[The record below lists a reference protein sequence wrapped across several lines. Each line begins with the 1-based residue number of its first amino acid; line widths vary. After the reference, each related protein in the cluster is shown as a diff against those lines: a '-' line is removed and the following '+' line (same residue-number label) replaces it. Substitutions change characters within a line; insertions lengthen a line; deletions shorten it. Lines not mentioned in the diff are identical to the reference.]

1 MHCVHFLK
9 FLADIVSGLHQKG
22 ELCLCRRTVTV
33 VIKRQN
39 SSDRTATGQ
48 FLIT

>member
-1 MHCVHFLK
+1 
-9 FLADIVSGLHQKG
+9 LADIVSGLHQKG
-22 ELCLCRRTVTV
+22 ELCLYHRTVTV

-39 SSDRTATGQ
+39 GSVRTATRQ